1 MGGSA
6 VEIILDQPQLLLRVK
21 DSPMPINP
29 TSIIVLLVGWQTD
42 EDKRQKIISINQ
54 YFIAYII
61 CGGFWLY
68 PI

>member
-29 TSIIVLLVGWQTD
+29 TSIID